1 MEVAAILAFVA
12 IVIIGAILG
21 LVAYWKV
28 RKVQNLPAQILILQ
42 EEIQAL
48 RNEIASHRFSPDEAA
63 ASSPSADPATEPRQ
77 PTPDPTS
84 EPPGPAP
91 DSVEDGAEAPETDAK
106 SGDEPTTPPQADEEK
121 IAARSAADPM
131 TAGYSPQQ
139 EPASAASAQGTPRAK
154 PKQDIESTVGALW
167 AVWVGGIALAL
178 GGIFLV
184 RYSIEQ
190 GWLGPLARVSFGL
203 VFGALLGGLGEWTR
217 RRGQAFAF
225 AGFEKANIPAILT
238 AAGTVATFA
247 SVYAAYALYDLI
259 SPATAFVALGA
270 VGVASLAAALLH
282 GVLLAT
288 VGLIGSYCVPLL
300 VSTNEPNPLAL
311 AIYILVVSAAAF
323 GVARM
328 RLWRW
333 LAIAAAAGLFVWGLI
348 LLSVSGSTDRFV
360 VFGYIFASLA
370 LVYGIFVASLYPRE
384 PKRFLNTDIV
394 ATGVLATLLLLL
406 LGAIL
411 FHTYDALSILVL
423 MLAIAACFGAAYY
436 YSAVRYVILAGMLVV
451 VPGYLGWSVPLDDL
465 MLFTDS
471 IGSTHGV
478 STPILENIRQNSD
491 AAFIWT
497 GLLMG
502 GLAAGLGL
510 FGTLRS
516 AGRALLAV
524 GGSGL
529 PIMLVSVAYV
539 RLHTFEPSALFGIVA
554 LALGLGLG
562 TVANRLFFQLPK
574 DAIAREEAIS
584 AYAIAAI
591 SGMALALAFV
601 LERGALTIALALV
614 VPATALVYA
623 RRPLTPL
630 RPVAVIIALLW
641 VARIA
646 WDPRIVGDEL
656 GTFPVFN
663 WLLYGYGVP
672 AAGFAA
678 AAWLLGRDRRDVWLE
693 ILEAIAIA
701 SFATTIALVG
711 LHAVDPAEVFTAPDS
726 LAEATI
732 FSLVSGGVAL
742 GLLRITRTRTSRT
755 MDAAVT
761 ILGYAGMAIAGFG
774 LLFVWNPLLTGE
786 QISQG
791 LIFNQLTFAYLVS
804 SVLYAVLA
812 LTSRGKRP
820 VAYSYSAASLSF
832 ILFATWVTLTIR
844 HAFHPEGLDVGRTLD
859 AELYTYSIVW
869 LVIGLIVL
877 LAGIW
882 SGLRPVRLLSG
893 AILIGVVAKVFL
905 VDMANLTG
913 VLRALSFIGL
923 GIVLIGIG
931 LLYQRLLRTP
941 TAPEPDEDEPTDGAE
956 TRESAP

>member
-12 IVIIGAILG
+12 TVIIGAILG
-21 LVAYWKV
+21 LVAFWKV
-28 RKVQNLPAQILILQ
+28 RKFQDIPAQVLALQ
-42 EEIQAL
+42 SEIHAL
-48 RNEIASHRFSPDEAA
+48 RAEIDRRPAPTTEEPKEAPAHQEPDAPA
-63 ASSPSADPATEPRQ
+63 PSATDEQEQ
-77 PTPDPTS
+77 PSPQA
-84 EPPGPAP
+84 PAP
-91 DSVEDGAEAPETDAK
+91 DRVEDNRAAPQQE
-106 SGDEPTTPPQADEEK
+106 DER
-121 IAARSAADPM
+121 IAARSASDPM
-131 TAGYSPQQ
+131 TAGYDPQTENSAGGSARPAPRTSP
-139 EPASAASAQGTPRAK
+139 K
-154 PKQDIESTVGALW
+154 KDIESTVGALW
-167 AVWVGGIALAL
+167 AVWVGGVALAL

-203 VFGALLGGLGEWTR
+203 VFGAILGGLGEWTR
-217 RRGQAFAF
+217 RRGQAFTF

-238 AAGTVATFA
+238 AAGTVAAFA
-247 SVYAAYALYDLI
+247 SVYAAYALYGLI
-259 SPATAFVALGA
+259 SPAIAFVALGA
-270 VGVASLAAALLH
+270 VGVAALAAALLH

-300 VSTNEPNPLAL
+300 VSTNEHNPLAL
-311 AIYILVVSAAAF
+311 ALYILVVSAAAF

-333 LAIAAAAGLFVWGLI
+333 LAIAAAAGLFVWGII

-370 LVYGIFVASLYPRE
+370 LIYGVFVASLYPRE
-384 PKRFLNTDIV
+384 PERFLNTDIV
-394 ATGVLATLLLLL
+394 ATGALATLLLLL

-411 FHTYDALSILVL
+411 FHTYDALTILVL
-423 MLAIAACFGAAYY
+423 MLTIAACFGAAYF
-436 YSAVRYVILAGMLVV
+436 YSAVRYVILAGLLVV

-471 IGSTHGV
+471 VGSTHGI
-478 STPILENIRQNSD
+478 STPILENVRQNSD
-491 AAFIWT
+491 TAFILT
-497 GLLMG
+497 GVLMG
-502 GLAAGLGL
+502 ALAAGLGL
-510 FGTLRS
+510 FGTMRS

-524 GGSGL
+524 GGAGL
-529 PIMLVSVAYV
+529 PIMLLAVAYI
-539 RLHTFEPSALFGIVA
+539 RMHMFEPSLLFGIVA
-554 LALGLGLG
+554 LALGLVIGSI
-562 TVANRLFFQLPK
+562 ANRLFFQLPQ
-574 DAIAREEAIS
+574 DAVAREEAIA

-591 SGMALALAFV
+591 AAIALALAFV

-623 RRPLTPL
+623 RRPLAPL

-641 VARIA
+641 VARIV
-646 WDPRIVGDEL
+646 WDPRIVGDDL
-656 GTFPVFN
+656 GTIPVFN

-672 AAGFAA
+672 TAGFAV

-693 ILEAIAIA
+693 ILEAITIA
-701 SFATTIALVG
+701 SLATTAALVG
-711 LHAVDPAEVFTAPDS
+711 LHAVDPAEVFTPPDS
-726 LAEATI
+726 LAEAAI
-732 FSLVSGGVAL
+732 FSLVSGGIAM
-742 GLLRITRTRTSRT
+742 GLLRITRTQTSRS
-755 MDAAVT
+755 MEAAVN
-761 ILGYAGMAIAGFG
+761 ILGYAGMAIAAFG
-774 LLFVWNPLLTGE
+774 LLFIWNPFLTGE
-786 QISQG
+786 RISQG
-791 LIFNQLTFAYLVS
+791 FIFNQLTFAYLVS

-820 VAYSYSAASLSF
+820 MAYSYGAASLSF
-832 ILFATWVTLTIR
+832 TLFATWVTLTIR
-844 HAFHPEGLDVGRTLD
+844 HAFHPDGLDTGRTLD

-931 LLYQRLLRTP
+931 LLYQRLLRP
-941 TAPEPDEDEPTDGAE
+941 SPAQEQDDEEPDDDPAASKQGN
-956 TRESAP
+956 

>member
-1 MEVAAILAFVA
+1 VEVAAILAFVA

-28 RKVQNLPAQILILQ
+28 RKVQDLPAQVLRLQ
-42 EEIQAL
+42 DEIQAL
-48 RNEIASHRFSPDEAA
+48 RDEIARRRVSPGEPPAPPASAEPAA
-63 ASSPSADPATEPRQ
+63 RPHQSR
-77 PTPDPTS
+77 PDPMAERPGSAPAS
-84 EPPGPAP
+84 E
-91 DSVEDGAEAPETDAK
+91 EDGLERPETGAADAE
-106 SGDEPTTPPQADEEK
+106 EPIAPPQGDEEK

-131 TAGYSPQQ
+131 TAGYKPQQ
-139 EPASAASAQGTPRAK
+139 EPASAAPTQSAARGK

-190 GWLGPLARVSFGL
+190 GWLGPVARVSFGL
-203 VFGALLGGLGEWTR
+203 LFGAILGGLGEWTR
-217 RRGQAFAF
+217 RRGQAFSF

-238 AAGTVATFA
+238 AAGTVAAFA
-247 SVYAAYALYDLI
+247 SVYAAYALYELI
-259 SPATAFVALGA
+259 SPATAFVVLGA
-270 VGVASLAAALLH
+270 VGVVALAAALLH

-288 VGLIGSYCVPLL
+288 VGLIGSYSVPLL

-311 AIYILVVSAAAF
+311 AIYILVVSGAAF

-333 LAIAAAAGLFVWGLI
+333 LAIAAAAGLFVWGFI
-348 LLSVSGSTDRFV
+348 LLAVAGSTDRFV

-370 LVYGIFVASLYPRE
+370 LIYGIFVASLYPRE
-384 PKRFLNTDIV
+384 PEGFRNTDIV
-394 ATGVLATLLLLL
+394 ATGALAALLLLL

-411 FHTYDALSILVL
+411 FHTYDALTILVL
-423 MLAIAACFGAAYY
+423 MLTIAACFGAAYF
-436 YSAVRYVILAGMLVV
+436 YSAVRYVILVGMLVV
-451 VPGYLGWSVPLDDL
+451 VPGYLGWSVPLDEL

-491 AAFIWT
+491 SAFIWT

-510 FGTLRS
+510 FGTLHS
-516 AGRALLAV
+516 AGRALLAI
-524 GGSGL
+524 GGAGL
-529 PIMLVSVAYV
+529 PVLLLSVAYV
-539 RLHTFEPSALFGIVA
+539 RLHTFEPSPLFGIVA

-562 TVANRLFFQLPK
+562 AVANRLFFQLPK

-584 AYAIAAI
+584 AYAITAI
-591 SGMALALAFV
+591 AGVALALAFV

-614 VPATALVYA
+614 VPATALVHA

-646 WDPRIVGDEL
+646 WDPRIVGDDL

-672 AAGFAA
+672 TAGFAV
-678 AAWLLGRDRRDVWLE
+678 AAWLLGRDRRDIWLE
-693 ILEAIAIA
+693 CLEAIAIA
-701 SFATTIALVG
+701 ALATTVALVG
-711 LHAVDPAEVFTAPDS
+711 LHAVDPTEVFTPPDS

-732 FSLVSGGVAL
+732 FSLVSGGIAL

-761 ILGYAGMAIAGFG
+761 ILGYAGMAIAAFG
-774 LLFVWNPLLTGE
+774 LLFVWNPFLTGE
-786 QISQG
+786 RISQG
-791 LIFNQLTFAYLVS
+791 LFFNQLTFAYLVS
-804 SVLYAVLA
+804 SALYAVLA

-832 ILFATWVTLTIR
+832 VLFATWVTLTIR
-844 HAFHPEGLDVGRTLD
+844 HAFHPDGLDVGRTLD

-931 LLYQRLLRTP
+931 LLYQRLLRP
-941 TAPEPDEDEPTDGAE
+941 PAAPEPDDDEPAADPD
-956 TRESAP
+956 TRERTT

>member
-12 IVIIGAILG
+12 IVIIGAFLG

-28 RKVQNLPAQILILQ
+28 RKIQDVPAQILKLQ

-48 RNEIASHRFSPDEAA
+48 RAEIAGRDFATDNAA
-63 ASSPSADPATEPRQ
+63 APPPAGDPSPQSRTR
-77 PTPDPTS
+77 TPDPES
-84 EPPGPAP
+84 DSVKDP
-91 DSVEDGAEAPETDAK
+91 DSVKDDAGK
-106 SGDEPTTPPQADEEK
+106 ADTGSLPADEATPSTQPDEDR
-121 IAARSAADPM
+121 IAARSASDPM
-131 TAGYSPQQ
+131 TAGYSPDPEQAAT
-139 EPASAASAQGTPRAK
+139 ASATTTPRTK
-154 PKQDIESTVGALW
+154 PKPDIESTVGALW
-167 AVWVGGIALAL
+167 AVWVGGVALAL

-203 VFGALLGGLGEWTR
+203 LFGAILGGLGEWTR
-217 RRGQAFAF
+217 RRGQTFAF

-238 AAGTVATFA
+238 AAGTVAAFA

-259 SPATAFVALGA
+259 SPAIAFVTLGI
-270 VGVASLAAALLH
+270 VGVAALAAALLH
-282 GVLLAT
+282 GVLLAA

-311 AIYILVVSAAAF
+311 ALYILVVSAAAF

-333 LAIAAAAGLFVWGLI
+333 LAIAAAAGLFIWGAI
-348 LLSVSGSTDRFV
+348 LLSISGSADRFV

-370 LVYGIFVASLYPRE
+370 LIYGVFVASLYPRE
-384 PKRFLNTDIV
+384 PQRFLNTDIV
-394 ATGVLATLLLLL
+394 ATGALTTLLLLL

-411 FHTYDALSILVL
+411 FHTYDALTVLVL
-423 MLAIAACFGAAYY
+423 MLAVVACFGAAYF
-436 YSAVRYVILAGMLVV
+436 YSAVRYVILAGIVVV

-471 IGSTHGV
+471 VGSTHGI
-478 STPILENIRQNSD
+478 STPILENVRQNSD
-491 AAFIWT
+491 MAFILT
-497 GLLMG
+497 GVLMG
-502 GLAAGLGL
+502 ALAAGLGL

-516 AGRALLAV
+516 AGRALLAF
-524 GGSGL
+524 GGAGL
-529 PIMLVSVAYV
+529 PIMLLAVAYV
-539 RLHTFEPSALFGIVA
+539 RMQMFEPSLLFGVVA
-554 LALGLGLG
+554 LALGLVIGSI
-562 TVANRLFFQLPK
+562 ANRLYFQLQQ

-591 SGMALALAFV
+591 AAMALALGFV

-623 RRPLTPL
+623 RRPLAPL
-630 RPVAVIIALLW
+630 RPVAVIFALLW

-646 WDPRIVGDEL
+646 WDPRIVGDDL

-672 AAGFAA
+672 TAGFAVS
-678 AAWLLGRDRRDVWLE
+678 AWLLGRDKRDVWLE
-693 ILEAIAIA
+693 ILEAITIA
-701 SFATTIALVG
+701 SLATTAALVG
-711 LHAVDPAEVFTAPDS
+711 LHAIDPAEVFTSLDS
-726 LAEATI
+726 LAEAAI
-732 FSLVSGGVAL
+732 FSLVSGGIAL
-742 GLLRITRTRTSRT
+742 GLLRITRTRTSRA
-755 MDAAVT
+755 MDLAVN
-761 ILGYAGMAIAGFG
+761 ILGYAGMAVAAFG
-774 LLFVWNPLLTGE
+774 LLFVWNPILTGE
-786 QISQG
+786 RISQG
-791 LIFNQLTFAYLVS
+791 LLFNQLTFAYLVS
-804 SVLYAVLA
+804 AALYAVLA

-820 VAYSYSAASLSF
+820 KTYSYSAAGLSF
-832 ILFATWVTLTIR
+832 VLFATWVSLTIR
-844 HAFHPEGLDVGRTLD
+844 HAFHPEGLDIGRTLD
-859 AELYTYSIVW
+859 PELYTYSIVW
-869 LVIGLIVL
+869 LVIGLVVL
-877 LAGIW
+877 IAGIW

-905 VDMANLTG
+905 IDMANLTG

-931 LLYQRLLRTP
+931 LLYQRLLRVP
-941 TAPEPDEDEPTDGAE
+941 AASAAEDNAPADDPQAPEKAD
-956 TRESAP
+956 